1 MKEKAKR
8 ENLEFQALMDL
19 WDRVVQEVFQVLQV
33 QRDLKEL

>member
-19 WDRVVQEVFQVLQV
+19 WDRVVQEVSQVLQV